1 MVGPNPMNL
10 TTFKHINSISASVF
24 PLTNDLFFP
33 TCVEVFNRATTSIS
47 LCTYAAKYYRGKSH
61 NPVNDFFNALRR
73 AAQRGVNI
81 RLLLNGD
88 FSNEPECT
96 NNVFIIRYFKNP
108 NFHAALAGK
117 STRLHSKLI
126 LVDEHI
132 TIMGSHNL
140 SLRAHRSNF
149 ETSILI
155 DSQPTTREFLN
166 HFERL
171 WKSRVLVLGTIG

>member
-1 MVGPNPMNL
+1 M
-10 TTFKHINSISASVF
+10 F

-33 TCVEVFNRATTSIS
+33 TCVEVFNRATRSIS
-47 LCTYAAKYYRGKSH
+47 LCTYAAKYYRSH
-61 NPVNDFFNALRR
+61 SRNPVNDFFNALRR
-73 AAQRGVNI
+73 AAQRGVTI

-88 FSNEPECT
+88 FSNDAVRS
-96 NNVFIIRYFKNP
+96 NNVFIIRYFKHP

-126 LVDEHI
+126 LVDDHI
-132 TIMGSHNL
+132 CIIGSHNL
-140 SLRAHRSNF
+140 SLRAHKTNF

-155 DSQPTTREFLN
+155 DGEATTREFLN

-171 WKSRVLVLGTIG
+171 WKNRMLVLGARG